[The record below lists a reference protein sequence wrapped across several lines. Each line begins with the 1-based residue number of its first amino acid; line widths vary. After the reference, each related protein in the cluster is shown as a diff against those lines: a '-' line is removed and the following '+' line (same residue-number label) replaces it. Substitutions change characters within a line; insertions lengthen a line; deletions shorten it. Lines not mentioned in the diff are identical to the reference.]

1 MTEHTLFDFFFFK
14 EVFLHMILT
23 YNTWQDLIE
32 VVTP

>member
-1 MTEHTLFDFFFFK
+1 MTEHTLFDFFFK